1 MNHGFFL
8 FGAIAAEIFATTS
21 LKLSEGFTK
30 PVPALATVLG
40 YAVSFYL
47 LSLSLKRMELGVV
60 YAIWSGVGTAAMAV
74 VGYWLFSES
83 MSVTKGISI
92 AFIIVGVVGL
102 NLGDSLWPRP
112 VQAGPNVQAE
122 PQQRA

>member
-8 FGAIAAEIFATTS
+8 FGAIAAEILATTS

-30 PVPALATVLG
+30 PLPAIVTVLG
-40 YAVSFYL
+40 YGVSFYL
-47 LSLSLKRMELGVV
+47 LSLSLKRMDLGVV

-83 MSVTKGISI
+83 MGVVKGLSI
-92 AFIIVGVVGL
+92 AMIIFGVVGL
-102 NLGDSLWPRP
+102 NMGDRLAPGSAADTDTR
-112 VQAGPNVQAE
+112 AAS
-122 PQQRA
+122 QRL

>member
-8 FGAIAAEIFATTS
+8 LGAIAAEIVATTS

-30 PVPALATVLG
+30 PLPAVVTVAG

-60 YAIWSGVGTAAMAV
+60 YAIWSGLGTAAMAL

-83 MSVTKGISI
+83 LNPLKFASI

-102 NLGDSLWPRP
+102 NLGETMLGR
-112 VQAGPNVQAE
+112 G
-122 PQQRA
+122 